1 MPVITDPKLDRRAG
15 VSTRKLL
22 LACLPA
28 VTIGVLIRV
37 WLVRTSLVRLNAD
50 EGVTGLQAYEVLRG
64 NFRLIV
70 AGNDYGSTTETY
82 LIAPFLAFWSGGRP
96 LAIGAAPSAR

>member
-1 MPVITDPKLDRRAG
+1 MSVITDPKSDRRAG

-28 VTIGVLIRV
+28 VAIGVLIRV
-37 WLVRTSLVRLNAD
+37 WLMRTSLVPLNAD

-70 AGNDYGSTTETY
+70 AGNDYGSTTQTS
-82 LIAPFLAFWSGGRP
+82 PVWAFSAVLVGGWARS
-96 LAIGAAPSAR
+96 SA